1 MYQAS
6 LLDAAVHS
14 STEAA
19 TTEGEREAA
28 IAGEEGFCRH
38 DSREADL
45 PSLHISD
52 MLCDDD
58 RRLRSLSLRTRRSAA
73 LSCLVRGKA
82 PAGGSAVVEVAASS
96 FSSRTILSRPGFRM
110 DSPAASSSDACAA
123 SRLRRSRATVYRRNG
138 GSRGS
143 G

>member
-45 PSLHISD
+45 LSLHISD

-58 RRLRSLSLRTRRSAA
+58 LRQLRSLSLRTRRSAA
-73 LSCLVRGKA
+73 LSCFVRGEA
-82 PAGGSAVVEVAASS
+82 PASGSAVVEVAASS

-110 DSPAASSSDACAA
+110 DSPATSSSDACAA
-123 SRLRRSRATVYRRNG
+123 SRLRRSRATVYRRR
-138 GSRGS
+138 SRGY